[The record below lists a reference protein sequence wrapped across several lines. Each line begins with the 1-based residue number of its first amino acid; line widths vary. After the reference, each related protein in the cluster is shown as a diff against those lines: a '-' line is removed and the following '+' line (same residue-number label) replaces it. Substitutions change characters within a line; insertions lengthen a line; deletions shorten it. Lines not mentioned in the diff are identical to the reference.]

1 MQRGDTSIHVLGAY
15 IQQQRIDHDSGSQ
28 YGTGIDQAVYS
39 ALTKV
44 MVISQLFILGHECC
58 SA

>member
-1 MQRGDTSIHVLGAY
+1 MQREDTSIHVLGAY

-44 MVISQLFILGHECC
+44 MVIS
-58 SA
+58 